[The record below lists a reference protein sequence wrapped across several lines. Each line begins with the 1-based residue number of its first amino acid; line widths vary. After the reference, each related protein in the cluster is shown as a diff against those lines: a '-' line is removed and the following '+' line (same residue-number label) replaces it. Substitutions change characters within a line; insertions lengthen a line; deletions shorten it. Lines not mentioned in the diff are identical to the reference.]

1 MIPTKNRNLYFQ
13 KYLLSAL
20 RCFKTDQNFSE
31 DSFLKLYPFSR
42 LSFKLFWANFGLESP
57 ICLFRSARFALTLQ
71 PYLSAMK
78 KTQIILLVLVAV
90 AIAVLIS
97 FLKVASSYDT
107 FANAKE
113 KPGKFMH
120 VIAKLDKSAP
130 LEYDQLKNPNYLGFL
145 ARDTSGTVMKVI
157 YRKGKPDNIEHS
169 ERLVLEGKYVDGQFE
184 CNNIMMKCPSKYKED
199 MKAAEKNIQS
209 ATEAK

>member
-1 MIPTKNRNLYFQ
+1 
-13 KYLLSAL
+13 
-20 RCFKTDQNFSE
+20 
-31 DSFLKLYPFSR
+31 
-42 LSFKLFWANFGLESP
+42 
-57 ICLFRSARFALTLQ
+57 
-71 PYLSAMK
+71 MK
-78 KTQIILLVLVAV
+78 KTQIILLVLIAV

-97 FLKVASSYDT
+97 FLKVASTYDT

-145 ARDTSGTVMKVI
+145 AKDTSGTVMKVI
-157 YRKGKPDNIEHS
+157 YRKGKPDNLEHS

-209 ATEAK
+209 ATQNAPAENNSASNKY